1 MPKNSDSSAPLE
13 LRDVSFAYENSGG
26 AVARYL
32 FNGLNLAVPAGT
44 SLAIVGPS
52 GSGKSTLLMLCMG
65 LLTATSGEVVVD
77 GVDLAQLSERQRT
90 KLRRQQIGMVFQDG
104 ELLPE
109 LSPLENVAVP
119 LMLAGEKSSASLAAS
134 ARALD
139 LVGISSKLHAADTIT
154 LSGGE
159 RQRVAV
165 ARAIV
170 QQPKLLLADEPT
182 GALDGSTRDKVADEL
197 FSIPGKTGAALLVV
211 THDPAIASRATNVL
225 DVGAFIHV

>member
-1 MPKNSDSSAPLE
+1 MLAPLE
-13 LRDVSFAYENSGG
+13 LKNVSFAYQGASGG
-26 AVARYL
+26 SARYL
-32 FNGLNLAVPAGT
+32 FSGLNLTVPSGT

-65 LLTATSGEVVVD
+65 LLRATSGEVLVD
-77 GVDLAQLSERQRT
+77 GQNMAQLSDRERTR
-90 KLRRQQIGMVFQDG
+90 LRQEKIGMVFQDG

-119 LMLAGEKSSASLAAS
+119 PMLAGKKAADSLAAA
-134 ARALD
+134 ARTLEQ
-139 LVGISSKLHAADTIT
+139 VGIRSFLHDVDTST

-170 QQPKLLLADEPT
+170 QQPNLLLADEPT
-182 GALDGSTRDKVADEL
+182 GALDGSTRDKIADEL
-197 FSIPGKTGAALLVV
+197 FSIPSKTGAALLVV
-211 THDPAIASRATNVL
+211 THDLTIARRATAVL
-225 DVGAFIHV
+225 DVGEFIHA